1 MPISASNRYPRVFLS
16 VLFGFGPQ
24 SPGTAPRNIV
34 ATGYSKRVGQGQAQ
48 GLDGVVYGPILNA
61 DQAALLWGY
70 GSEMHQIID
79 AALDE
84 STDITLYGVSYAEA
98 GGGNYCEQTLTMTTN
113 AGNGGSL
120 ILTFQGNPRELEVP
134 IAAGATPAAQATA
147 IYNEMLKRKE
157 LPCYVPTPPAAGSV
171 TFRWNHKGLRG
182 NLMAIRFRAEGITGT
197 TYSIAVTNVGATDSD
212 PTPAL
217 DAMGTLRRPLVICP
231 DNSSSTSTG
240 IPRWVNFMNQS
251 ADPIT
256 GLRGVLFAAHTGT
269 LGQATTVSTLV
280 NAHRC
285 TLAWC
290 KKAEDT
296 PGRIAARYAVYICG
310 ATNLDISAN
319 TIGGQLGNF
328 RGPVAEA
335 DRITEPEATA
345 ALNFGLTPIR
355 TYENQPT
362 IGVVTRPITSRF
374 QTVDGNPDYAC
385 LNLSCVLVP
394 DDIANELEADV
405 PRAFQGWK
413 LAPEEPDEPNE
424 EPIPFVLTPPLFDEY
439 LFDKLRTRK
448 ALGQIVN
455 VEKAIA
461 AGQIESMIHPANSDR
476 ILTPNI
482 PIQVIGWFAQW
493 EGTIRQT
500 TRAA

>member
-24 SPGTAPRNIV
+24 SSGTAPRNIV
-34 ATGYSKRVGQGQAQ
+34 VTGYAKKVGLGQAQ

-61 DQAALLWGY
+61 DQAATLWGF

-79 AALDE
+79 AALDT

-98 GGGNYCEQTLTMTTN
+98 GGGNYCEQTFTITTN

-120 ILTFQGNPRELEVP
+120 IFTMQGNPRELEVP
-134 IAAGATPAAQATA
+134 VPAGATPAAQATA

-182 NLMAIRFRAEGITGT
+182 NMMTIRWRAEGITAS
-197 TYSIAVTNVGATDSD
+197 TYTLAVTNVGATDSD

-217 DAMGTLRRPLVICP
+217 DAMGTLRAPFIICP
-231 DNSSSTSTG
+231 DNSSATSTG
-240 IPRWVNFMNQS
+240 IPRWVSFANQR
-251 ADPIT
+251 ADPLT
-256 GLRGVLFAAHTGT
+256 GLRGIVVAAHTGT
-269 LGQATTVSTLV
+269 LGQATAVSTLV

-285 TLAWC
+285 SLAWC

-296 PGRIAARYAVYICG
+296 PGRIAARYAVYVLT
-310 ATNLDISAN
+310 ATNLDIAAN
-319 TIGGQLGNF
+319 TIGGQLARF
-328 RGPVAEA
+328 RGPVAES
-335 DRITEPEATA
+335 DRITEPEATS

-374 QTVDGNPDYAC
+374 QSVDGNPDYAC

-394 DDIANELEADV
+394 DDIANYLEADV
-405 PRAFQGWK
+405 PRTYQGWK
-413 LAPEEPDEPNE
+413 LAPDEPDEPNE
-424 EPIPFVLTPPLFDEY
+424 EGIPQVLTPNLFDEY
-439 LFDKLRTRK
+439 LYDHLRSRK
-448 ALGQIVN
+448 AQGQIVN

-461 AGQIESMIHPANSDR
+461 AGQIKSQIHPANTDR

-500 TRAA
+500 TKAA